1 MKSYREF
8 FREYIGTSDIA
19 ALVMVGFKD
28 NIGATSE
35 LLRFGKDSSY
45 YAYVCEGEVEIG
57 SHYELVSEYQCWLK
71 IYDDT
76 ELVREFNGRTIRVY
90 RAGEEGC
97 IIDIL
102 G

>member
-1 MKSYREF
+1 MKNYKDFMREF
-8 FREYIGTSDIA
+8 IGESDIA
-19 ALVMVGFKD
+19 SLVMVGFKD
-28 NIGATSE
+28 NIGATTE

-57 SHYELVSEYQCWLK
+57 KHYELVAEFNSWLK

-76 ELVREFNGRTIRVY
+76 ELVREFNGRTIRIY

-97 IIDIL
+97 IINL
-102 G
+102 L

>member
-1 MKSYREF
+1 MKNYKEF
-8 FREYIGTSDIA
+8 FKQYIGFSDIA
-19 ALVMVGFKD
+19 ALVMVGYKD
-28 NIGATSE
+28 DIGATTE

-57 SHYELVSEYQCWLK
+57 THYELVQEFNCWLK

-76 ELVREFNGRTIRVY
+76 ELVKEFNGRTIRVY

-97 IIDIL
+97 IINVL
-102 G
+102 